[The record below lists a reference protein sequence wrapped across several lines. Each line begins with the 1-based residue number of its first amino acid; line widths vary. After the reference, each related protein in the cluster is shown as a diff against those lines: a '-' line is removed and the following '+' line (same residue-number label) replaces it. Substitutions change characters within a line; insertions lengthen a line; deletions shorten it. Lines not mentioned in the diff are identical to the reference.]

1 MALVDI
7 NWRESNFYRY
17 YKEKAELSDEV
28 FEQLAPYFSFR
39 EVPHNHYLLRAGELS
54 HYAFFVES
62 GLLESFSLDEKGGEH
77 ILQFAPENWIIS
89 DRASQYFNKP
99 TDFYIKAIE
108 PSVIVFI
115 QPEFME
121 KASHLSHAFAC
132 FMESSLQR
140 NIYIQQQRINSLLA
154 MSAKKRY
161 LLFMDMYPSLLQ
173 RVPQWMIASYL
184 GITPES
190 LSRVRRELLSEERAN
205 RGKE

>member
-1 MALVDI
+1 MALTDI

-17 YKEKAELSDEV
+17 YKEKAELSEEV
-28 FEQLAPYFSFR
+28 FEQLVRYFSFR
-39 EVPHNHYLLRAGELS
+39 EITHNHYLLRAGELS
-54 HYAFFVES
+54 QYAFFVES
-62 GLLESFSLDEKGGEH
+62 GLLQSFSLDEKGGEH

-132 FMESSLQR
+132 FMENSLQR

-154 MSAKKRY
+154 MSAKERY

-190 LSRVRRELLSEERAN
+190 LSRVRRELLSERRTN